1 MAACCGDGAGWGV
14 ESAGRELARS
24 AFDPHTTVCQDTTE
38 PQFFLAQIIILA
50 WQSCCKGSRE
60 AA

>member
-1 MAACCGDGAGWGV
+1 M

-50 WQSCCKGSRE
+50 WQSCCKG
-60 AA
+60 